1 MDYDDELRRSC
12 EKTGDLLHK
21 RKKVDKCDF
30 DGEIDEFEAEMETE
44 LDEIY
49 TNATSNWI
57 GTDENQPGPSGSS
70 TEKPDL
76 PEENYDKGRILIII
90 SINPSNNRSKIFFIN
105 DNFF

>member
-12 EKTGDLLHK
+12 ERTGDLLHK
-21 RKKVDKCDF
+21 RKKFDKCNF
-30 DGEIDEFEAEMETE
+30 DGEMDEFEAEMETE

-76 PEENYDKGRILIII
+76 LEENYDKGRILITIVT
-90 SINPSNNRSKIFFIN
+90 
-105 DNFF
+105 

>member
-21 RKKVDKCDF
+21 RKKFDKCNF
-30 DGEIDEFEAEMETE
+30 DGEMDEFEAEMETE

-76 PEENYDKGRILIII
+76 PEENYDKGRILIIHVVVT
-90 SINPSNNRSKIFFIN
+90 
-105 DNFF
+105 